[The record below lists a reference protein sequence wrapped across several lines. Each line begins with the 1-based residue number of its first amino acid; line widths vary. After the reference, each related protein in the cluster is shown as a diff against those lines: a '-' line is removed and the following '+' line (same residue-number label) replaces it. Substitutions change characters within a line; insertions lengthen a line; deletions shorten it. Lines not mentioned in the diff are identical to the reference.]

1 MQSTDRVDFVR
12 VLNGLA
18 AIKRVELTKEAIDLW
33 WAALSPRWELADFK
47 GAASHLVTSCQFM
60 PTPYDF
66 EQLRKAGELTPSE
79 AWTEALAACTNWRNP
94 KLLPNGRVSRAA
106 AAVGGFRAIA
116 MCDTE
121 RDLPHVQRRFLEAYE
136 ELTDVESVRA
146 ALPDFTAKQLTR
158 KTNGFAQIGHEVDLE
173 DR

>member
-1 MQSTDRVDFVR
+1 MLPTDKPKFVE
-12 VLNGLA
+12 VLMGLA
-18 AIKRVELTKEAIDLW
+18 AIRGKELTKEAINLW
-33 WAALSPRWELADFK
+33 WASMSRWSIEDFT
-47 GAASHLVTSCQFM
+47 GAASHLVSASQFM

-66 EQLRKAGELTPSE
+66 DQLRKAGEPTASE
-79 AWTEALAACTNWRNP
+79 AWTEAFEACRDWRNP
-94 KLLPNGRVSRAA
+94 EALPNGRISRAA

-136 ELTDVESVRA
+136 ELSDVESVRD

-158 KTNGFAQIGHEVDLE
+158 KTNGFAQIGHDLE
-173 DR
+173 DPG